1 MGKEDR
7 YDRSTSTYRG
17 TWGRHTLQTDRRTRD
32 RVRLF
37 FWAVLTVVCL
47 VAVVV
52 ARQQQEQGLQRKIN
66 AAQERAVRFTQ
77 NVLADR
83 LDAKRVSRPIG
94 RSGYDE
100 LMTELKH
107 GLFNDQRV
115 VRVRVWRGD
124 GILVFTSDHPAEIG
138 NVTADDAGVDL
149 GPAMRGDLTGIV
161 VTEPF
166 ARDDATTPEP
176 TTLLSTFVPLRS
188 TDKAD
193 VFGAVEIDND
203 YSLMVD
209 ATEHPWKQVQV
220 AFAILALICLLMAIV
235 SLVWSH
241 RAVTAE
247 VDGSGPSRREARA
260 TAKDEKKA
268 AAAEAEV
275 AKLRE
280 RVKELEGKTKA
291 HSEQQAELEKLRD
304 RVAEFESGPAPA
316 AAAEADPAEMAQL
329 KAHATQLEEQARG
342 AESRVTQLQSRV
354 TEMEAQLRVTT
365 DQLRMAQQRAE
376 ETQASASAADVSPEI
391 VAQIE
396 EQLAA
401 AAEVEQVLRD
411 ELEASR
417 AEAQRVQQE
426 LEQMELAHSEEA
438 RSQQGQLDQVRAQ
451 ARLAEEE
458 RQRILAEAA
467 KSPTAQEAMSA
478 DAESRIKELTQQLER
493 SEAERAML
501 RAGRPETVYEA
512 RNRQLEDE
520 IAALRERPDGAQTHG
535 APPASVDPGA
545 IASLEERLAA
555 AEARAREAERRLDE
569 AAAKPRS
576 RSRASRRA
584 NAAAEANGNGKG
596 NGEVDVPQPEPEIS
610 VQPDDEAQE
619 PVTPVEEGPPVPTVD
634 GSELRSRLVRSTDA
648 RRRGIST
655 PTPTPTPGPKRR

>member
-1 MGKEDR
+1 M
-7 YDRSTSTYRG
+7 
-17 TWGRHTLQTDRRTRD
+17 QTDRRTRD

-47 VAVVV
+47 VAVLV
-52 ARQQQEQGLQRKIN
+52 ARQQQEQGLQRKID

-83 LDAKRVSRPIG
+83 LDAKRVSQPIG

-100 LMTELKH
+100 LLTELKH

-115 VRVRVWRGD
+115 VRVRVWRED
-124 GILVFTSDHPAEIG
+124 GLLVFTTDHPGEIG
-138 NVTADDAGVDL
+138 SVKAEDAGVDL
-149 GPAMRGDLTGIV
+149 RPAMRGDLTSIV
-161 VTEPF
+161 VGESF

-176 TTLLSTFVPLRS
+176 TELLSTFVPLRS
-188 TDKAD
+188 TDKSS
-193 VFGAVEIDND
+193 VFGAVQIDND
-203 YSLMVD
+203 YALMVD
-209 ATEHPWKQVQV
+209 ATDHPWKQVQI
-220 AFAILALICLLMAIV
+220 AFAILALICLAMAVV

-241 RAVTAE
+241 RPVVADT
-247 VDGSGPSRREARA
+247 DGFGPSRREVRA

-268 AAAEAEV
+268 SAAEADA

-291 HSEQQAELEKLRD
+291 HSEQQAELEKLRN
-304 RVAEFESGPAPA
+304 RVAEFESRPTPAL
-316 AAAEADPAEMAQL
+316 AAEADPAEMAQL
-329 KAHATQLEEQARG
+329 KAHASQLEEQTRG
-342 AESRVTQLQSRV
+342 AESRVAQLQSRV

-376 ETQASASAADVSPEI
+376 EAQAAPQAAEVPPE
-391 VAQIE
+391 VQTE
-396 EQLAA
+396 LQGKLAA

-417 AEAQRVQQE
+417 EETQRVRHE
-426 LEQMELAHSEEA
+426 LEQRELAHSEEA

-451 ARLAEEE
+451 ARLAEED

-478 DAESRIKELTQQLER
+478 DAESRIKELTQLLER

-520 IAALRERPDGAQTHG
+520 IASLRERLDGPGPHG
-535 APPASVDPGA
+535 APPTNIDPGA
-545 IASLEERLAA
+545 FASLEARLVA
-555 AEARAREAERRLDE
+555 AEERARDAERRLDD

-584 NAAAEANGNGKG
+584 ANAEAEANGSGDG
-596 NGEVDVPQPEPEIS
+596 NGNGDAPPGEATIEVKAEVEPQ
-610 VQPDDEAQE
+610 DDAA
-619 PVTPVEEGPPVPTVD
+619 PVDDGPPVPTVD